1 MQSHR
6 IHGAAIYANIYHQYT
21 PVMLAYRAAPWM
33 LWGIQWIQWPIEL
46 DEIRRL
52 AEFLQNELVFQFAN
66 YSFVITGL
74 RITMNMK
81 ITRSL
86 S

>member
-1 MQSHR
+1 
-6 IHGAAIYANIYHQYT
+6 
-21 PVMLAYRAAPWM
+21 M
-33 LWGIQWIQWPIEL
+33 LWGIQWIQWPIEF

-52 AEFLQNELVFQFAN
+52 AEFLQNELAFQFAN